1 MKAFR
6 INSLLIT
13 CFFTLASNTYAQ
25 KPLKLKKT
33 ETGLEYAILRH
44 SDKDRKIEPNDFVFL
59 NLSYALERNGKDSLI
74 FESTNATSNGL
85 MTLQIKEPQYP
96 GSIIEGLSMLSLNDS
111 ARFVT
116 SADSFFLKTV
126 RVKSLP
132 PFVRNGEKVYF
143 NVGVSEIL
151 SEQEMEKKKE
161 EMQVKY
167 EIEMKTLT
175 ENQVLDIKQYM
186 INLGHESALNEDGIF
201 IVSTQAGEGEMPKQG
216 ANVLVHYTGKLL
228 NGNVFDSSVE
238 RGQPFSF
245 KLGTGQVI
253 KGWDVGIAKLK
264 PGEKAILGIPSSMAY
279 GARSMGAIPANS
291 PLIFEVE
298 LISYE

>member
-1 MKAFR
+1 MHL
-6 INSLLIT
+6 N
-13 CFFTLASNTYAQ
+13 AQ
-25 KPLKLKKT
+25 KEAKLKKT

-44 SDKDRKIEPNDFVFL
+44 DNKDRKIAPNDFVFL
-59 NLSYALERNGKDSLI
+59 YLSYALERNGQDSLI
-74 FESTNATSNGL
+74 FESANAAPDGR
-85 MTLQIKEPQYP
+85 MVLQITEPQYK
-96 GSIIEGLSMLSLNDS
+96 GSIIEGLSMLSEKDS

-126 RVKSLP
+126 RVKTLP
-132 PFVRNGEKVYF
+132 PFVMSGEKVYF
-143 NVGVSEIL
+143 NVGVSEVL
-151 SEQEMEKKKE
+151 SESEMEEKKKE
-161 EMQVKY
+161 MQAQY
-167 EIEMKTLT
+167 ESEMKTLT
-175 ENQVLDIKQYM
+175 EKQIVDIKQYM
-186 INLGHESALNEDGIF
+186 SDLGHEAELNEDGIF
-201 IVSTQAGEGEMPKQG
+201 IVSTQAGQGEMPKQG
-216 ANVLVHYTGKLL
+216 ATVFVHYTGKLL

-264 PGEKAILGIPSSMAY
+264 PGEKAILGIPSSLAY